1 MIAKRIMLLFG
12 IMMGAA
18 LLVSACGSDP
28 TPTPRPASTPTPTLA
43 AGVPTPT
50 PDPFEADWAALQ
62 AAAREEGEMQLF
74 ASGGFGSV
82 IGEKLLP
89 FFSEKFGI
97 KVVNSSG
104 SSRQEADRVLAE
116 RDAGVYSLDVWIGGS
131 GTSTT
136 RLIPGNVLDPVID
149 LIIHPEILD
158 DSAWWGGNG
167 LIFADTARTHVIGFM
182 GNGGYYPEITFNT
195 DLVNEDEITSFY
207 DILDPKFKGKIIMQD
222 PRLGGTLNTT
232 TFYYVHPKLGD
243 KFLSRLMTEMDPVI
257 VNDART
263 AAEELALGKYAFCL
277 FSCQREVGKLTKE
290 GLPVKNEVS
299 HLLDEGPMISM
310 GSGAIFSVNRP
321 PHPNA
326 QKLFI
331 NWFLSKEGQM
341 LMQQANGEDSARL
354 DIPKDDVFPEN
365 LRQPGVDYVFPESD
379 PGFVENQLAAIEYV
393 RGLLASVGK

>member
-1 MIAKRIMLLFG
+1 MLTKRIVLLFG
-12 IMMGAA
+12 IMVGTS
-18 LLVSACGSDP
+18 LLVAACGSDP
-28 TPTPRPASTPTPTLA
+28 TATPTTAPEATATSAPT
-43 AGVPTPT
+43 G
-50 PDPFEADWAALQ
+50 FEADWAALQ
-62 AAAREEGEMQLF
+62 AAAREEGELQLF

-82 IGEKLLP
+82 IGEDLLP
-89 FFSEKFGI
+89 FFSDKFGI

-136 RLIPGNVLDPVID
+136 RLIPGNVLDPIID
-149 LIIHPEILD
+149 LIFHPEVLN
-158 DSAWWGGNG
+158 DSAWFGGNG

-182 GNGGYYPEITFNT
+182 GNGGFYPEITFNT

-207 DILDPKFKGKIIMQD
+207 DILDPKYKGKIIMQD

-232 TFYYVHPKLGD
+232 TFYYVHPQLGEE
-243 KFLSRLMTEMDPVI
+243 FMSRLMAEMEPVI
-257 VNDART
+257 VDDART

-277 FSCQREVGKLTKE
+277 FSCQREVGTLAGE
-290 GLPVKNEVS
+290 GLPVKNEVT
-299 HLLDEGPMISM
+299 HLLAEGPQVTM

-326 QKLFI
+326 QKLFV
-331 NWFLSKEGQM
+331 NWFLSKEGQT
-341 LMQQANGEDSARL
+341 LMQQANGEDSARV
-354 DIPKDDVFPEN
+354 DIPKDAVFSEN
-365 LRQPGVDYVFPESD
+365 RRQPGVDYVFPEAD
-379 PGFVENQLAAIEYV
+379 PNFVENQLAAVEYV

>member
-1 MIAKRIMLLFG
+1 LKRVLPALMVGLVAML
-12 IMMGAA
+12 A
-18 LLVSACGSDP
+18 LVGCGGDDP
-28 TPTPRPASTPTPTLA
+28 TPTPVPVVPPTATPTA
-43 AGVPTPT
+43 VPQATG
-50 PDPFEADWAALQ
+50 FEADWAALQ

-82 IGEKLLP
+82 IDEKVLP
-89 FFSEKFGI
+89 FFTEKFGI

-116 RDAGVYSLDVWIGGS
+116 RAAGVYSLDVWIGGS

-149 LIIHPEILD
+149 LIIHPEVLD

-167 LIFADTARTHVIGFM
+167 LIYADTARTHVIGFM

-195 DLVNEDEITSFY
+195 DLVNEAEITSFY
-207 DILDPKFKGKIIMQD
+207 DVLDPKYKGKIIMQD

-243 KFLSRLMTEMDPVI
+243 KFLTKLMTEMDPVI
-257 VNDART
+257 VDDART

-277 FSCQREVGKLTKE
+277 FSCQREVGKLAKQ

-341 LMQQANGEDSARL
+341 LMQQSNGEDSARL

-379 PGFVENQLAAIEYV
+379 PDFVENQLAAIEYV

>member
-18 LLVSACGSDP
+18 LLLAACGGDDP
-28 TPTPRPASTPTPTLA
+28 TATPTTPPKA
-43 AGVPTPT
+43 TPT
-50 PDPFEADWAALQ
+50 TAPAAAAPTGFEADWAALQ

-182 GNGGYYPEITFNT
+182 GNGGFYPEITFNT

-277 FSCQREVGKLTKE
+277 FSCQREVGKLATE

-299 HLLDEGPMISM
+299 HLLDEGPMITM

-365 LRQPGVDYVFPESD
+365 LRQPGVDYVFPESH
-379 PGFVENQLAAIEYV
+379 PGFVEDQLAAIEYV

>member
-1 MIAKRIMLLFG
+1 
-12 IMMGAA
+12 MMGAA
-18 LLVSACGSDP
+18 LLLAACGGDDP
-28 TPTPRPASTPTPTLA
+28 TATPTTPPKA
-43 AGVPTPT
+43 TPT
-50 PDPFEADWAALQ
+50 TAPAAAAPTGFEADWAALQ

-182 GNGGYYPEITFNT
+182 GNGGFYPEITFNT

-277 FSCQREVGKLTKE
+277 FSCQREVGKLATE

-299 HLLDEGPMISM
+299 HLLDEGPMITM

-365 LRQPGVDYVFPESD
+365 LRQPGVDYVFPESH
-379 PGFVENQLAAIEYV
+379 PGFVEDQLAAIEYV